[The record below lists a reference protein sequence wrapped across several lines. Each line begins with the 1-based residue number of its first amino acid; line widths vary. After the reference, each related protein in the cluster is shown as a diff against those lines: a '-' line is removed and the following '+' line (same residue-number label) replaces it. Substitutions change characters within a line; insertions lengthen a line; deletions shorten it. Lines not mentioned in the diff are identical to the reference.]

1 MKAEWSWRLCNVSRA
16 QMVPAEAGPG
26 GCGLKS
32 YAGGLQWSRELNL
45 RSCLLRNNN
54 HKRKEFGKNCSFS
67 IS

>member
-1 MKAEWSWRLCNVSRA
+1 MSRA
-16 QMVPAEAGPG
+16 QMVPVEAGPG
-26 GCGLKS
+26 DCGLKS

-45 RSCLLRNNN
+45 RSCLLRDNI